1 MDLSAVTQATAEDR
15 QAKVR
20 TREQQRNWQMQ
31 QRPTR
36 PRATDMVRVELDT
49 ESDHTVKTGRH
60 RQFFTGAES
69 PVLHRREQL

>member
-1 MDLSAVTQATAEDR
+1 MDLSAVTQATEEDR

-20 TREQQRNWQMQ
+20 TGEQQRNWQMQ
-31 QRPTR
+31 QRQTR

-49 ESDHTVKTGRH
+49 ERDQTVKTGRH
-60 RQFFTGAES
+60 RQLVTGAQS